1 MAWFFAVLIV
11 LVMGAV
17 ATVAAGYGGS
27 MADVYDDRPDSRVP
41 ADRPLAAQDLRT
53 VRFTTA
59 FRGYRM
65 SEVDTLLAR
74 LAEELEAA
82 RIEASVRQGSPRGAT
97 AVDTAGSDTA
107 GSDSATETSDRPA
120 PAPTSHGET

>member
-1 MAWFFAVLIV
+1 MAMAWFFAVLIV
-11 LVMGAV
+11 LVMGVV

-27 MADVYDDRPDSRVP
+27 MAEVYDDRPDSRVP
-41 ADRPLAAQDLRT
+41 ADRPLTAPDLRA

-74 LAEELEAA
+74 LAEELEAS
-82 RIEASVRQGSPRGAT
+82 RLEASRAEASRAE
-97 AVDTAGSDTA
+97 AS
-107 GSDSATETSDRPA
+107 RR
-120 PAPTSHGET
+120 PTSAPESSEEG